1 MLDRLC
7 PTVQEVVRP
16 LPIHFYGDLSVETA
30 LDSVRNVIIKQVVE
44 PASTAVEL
52 HIQAANGE
60 GAGGSIEGSVAIGI
74 LP

>member
-1 MLDRLC
+1 MRL
-7 PTVQEVVRP
+7 

-30 LDSVRNVIIKQVVE
+30 LDGIRNVIIKQVVE

-52 HIQAANGE
+52 HIQAADGE
-60 GAGGSIEGSVAIGI
+60 GTGGGSEGSVAIGI